1 MTDEQDK
8 PEENTLPTP
17 PTDEAARDEMRKRAQ
32 TCGLELQEVL
42 TRNRCSIHAYL
53 NPAEPVGNDGSRA
66 MISASYMI
74 LPHE

>member
-17 PTDEAARDEMRKRAQ
+17 PTDEAVREDMRERAEA
-32 TCGLELQEVL
+32 CGREFQEVL
-42 TRNRCSIHAYL
+42 TRHRCFVQPYL
-53 NPAEPVGNDGSRA
+53 QPLDPVGNDGSRA
-66 MISASYMI
+66 MVTASYAI

>member
-1 MTDEQDK
+1 MAKNDN
-8 PEENTLPTP
+8 EENILPDP
-17 PTDEAARDEMRKRAQ
+17 PTDEAAREEMRKRAQ

-53 NPAEPVGNDGSRA
+53 NPTEPVGNDGSRA